1 MKYPDLPPVTGLT
14 GAEIIALAQGN
25 QIKRTTVDGLIAL
38 HTASTVPHPQYD
50 VQTNLLALYNSVKL
64 SQ

>member
-1 MKYPDLPPVTGLT
+1 MKFPDLPPVAGLT
-14 GAEIIALAQGN
+14 GAEIVALAQGN
-25 QIKRTTVDGLIAL
+25 QVKRTTVDDLLAL
-38 HTASTVPHPQYD
+38 HTASSVPHPQYD

>member
-1 MKYPDLPPVTGLT
+1 MKFPDLPPVAGLT
-14 GAEIIALAQGN
+14 GAEIVALAQGN
-25 QIKRTTVDGLIAL
+25 QVKRTTVDGLLAV
-38 HTASTVPHPQYD
+38 HTASSVPHPQYD